1 MEELMKVLRRKLLI
15 CIMLISVLLMLPACG
30 KKDKDTDKKSDTSS
44 EEVTTEA
51 QTEEV
56 TEEVTEA
63 QIDEEG
69 FTIVNQTIKTTD
81 YVNVRTAPSTDGD
94 IAMQMAND
102 VELNRIG
109 YNDEWSKVSIDG
121 ETYYVFSEYV
131 DVVGENDNEDGE
143 SEEGDDTSEDSSQ
156 AEANGKVVCI
166 DAGHQT
172 NANTDTEPVG
182 PGATESKA
190 KVSEGNIGV
199 TTGTQEY
206 QLNLDIALKLQSIL
220 ESRGYTVI
228 MVRKNNDVDISNA
241 ARAEIAN
248 SENADAFIRIH
259 ANGSTDSSA
268 SGIMTICQTSSN
280 PYNSDIYESSKALA
294 SAVLSGMASATGANS
309 EGVWETDSMSGI
321 NWSKVP
327 VTIVEVGYMTNSDE
341 DQKLATDDYQ
351 TEIATGIADGIDLF
365 FN

>member
-1 MEELMKVLRRKLLI
+1 MLL
-15 CIMLISVLLMLPACG
+15 SVLLMLSACG
-30 KKDKDTDKKSDTSS
+30 KKDKNTDKKSDTSS
-44 EEVTTEA
+44 EEVTTEV

-63 QIDEEG
+63 QIDENG
-69 FTIVNQTIKTTD
+69 FTIVNQIVKTTD
-81 YVNVRTAPSTDGD
+81 YVNVRTSPSTEGD
-94 IAMQMAND
+94 IAMQMAID

-121 ETYYVFSEYV
+121 ETYYVFSEYIE
-131 DVVGENDNEDGE
+131 VVGENSDEDGDA
-143 SEEGDDTSEDSSQ
+143 EEGSDTSEDSSQ

-182 PGATESKA
+182 PGATETKA

-220 ESRGYTVI
+220 EARGYTVI

-280 PYNSDIYESSKALA
+280 PYNANVYDSSKSLA
-294 SAVLSGMASATGANS
+294 SSVLNGMISATGANS

-327 VTIVEVGYMTNSDE
+327 VTIVEVGYMTNSEE

-351 TEIATGIADGIDLF
+351 TQIATGIADGIDEY